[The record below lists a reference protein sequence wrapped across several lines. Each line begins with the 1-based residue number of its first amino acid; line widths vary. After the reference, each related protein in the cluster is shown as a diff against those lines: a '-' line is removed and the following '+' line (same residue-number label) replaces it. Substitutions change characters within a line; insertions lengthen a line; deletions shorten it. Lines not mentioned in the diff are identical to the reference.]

1 MPLLFLFNLIK
12 MLKSKQP
19 FIYLIVLFLF
29 SGAFISCEEEQ
40 QPDELG
46 LLQLK
51 SIRIGTIDLT
61 EGELTE
67 GAPFDKGL
75 VIEFTDPLDRSSA
88 EENISISTDEGIV
101 SLNFSYLNED
111 KTISAL
117 PENDFQNNTVYTIT
131 LSPILSANNK
141 EFPGAT
147 YQFQTQQ
154 GEMKLLSAEV
164 DGISLQTNNRIDN
177 ISLNPEIILAF
188 DQNLNPET
196 DFSDFISIINKGAR
210 LPLSFNLSEDQK
222 TLQIQS
228 QEEAR
233 DLVRYNFS
241 ISNNLPSENEFQ
253 FSGFDKTFYTQLDS
267 TFKFDEISDDA
278 LLTKIQEQTFKYF
291 WDFAHPNSGLARE
304 RNTSGDLVTI
314 GGSGFGV
321 MAIMVGIE
329 RGFITRQQGVDRWEK
344 IVNFLATADRFH
356 GVWPHWMNGNTG
368 NTIPFSELD
377 DGADLV
383 ETAFMIQ
390 GLLAVRQYL
399 DQSNAQELA
408 IINQI
413 TTLWEEVEWD
423 WFTKGGEDVLY
434 WHWSPENE
442 WAMNLPIR
450 GWNESLII
458 YVLAASSPTHPIE
471 KSVYDAGWA
480 RNGGIVN
487 GNSSYGI
494 SMPLGEDRGG
504 PLFFAHYSFLGLDPR
519 NLQDQYANYWEQNQ
533 AHSLINQA
541 YCIDNPNNFVGYS
554 EACWGLTASDNHQGY
569 SAHSPGN
576 DLGVITPTAAISS
589 IPYSPEESMK
599 AIKYFYYLLG
609 DRLWGE
615 FGFYDAF
622 NVTQDWYANSYLAID
637 QGPIICMIENH
648 RTALIWDNFMQDP
661 DVQKGLSDLGFT
673 F

>member
-1 MPLLFLFNLIK
+1 MLNSFKPLF
-12 MLKSKQP
+12 
-19 FIYLIVLFLF
+19 YLILLLLII
-29 SGAFISCEEEQ
+29 GGLISCQEEQ
-40 QPDELG
+40 KPDELG

-67 GAPFDKGL
+67 DAPFDKGL
-75 VIEFTDPLDRSSA
+75 VIEFADPLDRNSA
-88 EENISISTDEGIV
+88 EENISISTDEGNV
-101 SLNFSYLNED
+101 ALNFSYLNED
-111 KTISAL
+111 KSISAL
-117 PENDFQNNTVYTIT
+117 PENDFQNNTVYTVSIA
-131 LSPILSANNK
+131 PILSVNNK
-141 EFPGAT
+141 EFPGGI
-147 YQFQTQQ
+147 YQFKTQQ
-154 GEMKLLSAEV
+154 GELELLSAEV
-164 DGISLQTNNRIDN
+164 DGISLQNNNRIDN
-177 ISLNPEIILAF
+177 ISLNPEIILGF
-188 DQNLNPET
+188 DQTLKPET
-196 DFSDFISIINKGAR
+196 NYDDFISLINKGAR
-210 LPLSFNLSEDQK
+210 LPLSFNLSDDQK

-228 QEEAR
+228 LEEAR
-233 DLVRYNFS
+233 DLVKYDFR
-241 ISNNLPSENEFQ
+241 ISENFISEDQFEFQ
-253 FSGFDKTFYTQLDS
+253 GFSKSFYTQLDS
-267 TFKFDEISDDA
+267 TYKFDEISDEV
-278 LLTKIQEQTFKYF
+278 LLTKIQEQTFQYF

-314 GGSGFGV
+314 GGSGFGL
-321 MAIMVGIE
+321 MAIIVGIE
-329 RGFITRQQGVDRWEK
+329 RGFITRQEGIDRFEK
-344 IVNFLATADRFH
+344 IVNFLADADRFH
-356 GVWPHWMNGNTG
+356 GVWPHWMNGNSG
-368 NTIPFSELD
+368 NTIPFSDLD

-399 DQSNAQELA
+399 DESNAQELA
-408 IINQI
+408 IIYQI
-413 TTLWEEVEWD
+413 TTIWEEVEWD

-487 GNSSYGI
+487 GSSTYGI

-554 EACWGLTASDNHQGY
+554 EVCWGLTASDNHQGY

-589 IPYSPEESMK
+589 IPYTPEESMK
-599 AIKYFYYLLG
+599 AIRHFYYLLG

-615 FGFYDAF
+615 YGFYDAF

-637 QGPIICMIENH
+637 QGPIITMIENH
-648 RTALIWDNFMQDP
+648 RTALIWNIFMQDP
-661 DVQKGLSDLGFT
+661 DVQKGLNDLGFT

>member
-1 MPLLFLFNLIK
+1 
-12 MLKSKQP
+12 MLKLTKH
-19 FIYLIVLFLF
+19 LF
-29 SGAFISCEEEQ
+29 SLILVLLLTGTIFSCQEDPEQ
-40 QPDELG
+40 EPDDLG
-46 LLQLK
+46 LLQLS
-51 SIRIGTIDLT
+51 SIRLGTFNLVA
-61 EGELTE
+61 GELTE

-75 VIEFTDPLDRSSA
+75 VIEFTDPLDRNSA
-88 EENISISTDEGIV
+88 EENITVSTDEGNV
-101 SLNFSYLNED
+101 DLTFSYLNED
-111 KTISAL
+111 KSISAL
-117 PENDFQNNTVYTIT
+117 PENDFQNNAIYTVTIDAV
-131 LSPILSANNK
+131 LSTNNK

-147 YQFQTQQ
+147 YQFQTLQ
-154 GEMKLLSAEV
+154 GEFQLLSAEV
-164 DGISLQTNNRIDN
+164 NGISLQTSNRIDN
-177 ISLNPEIILAF
+177 ISLTQEITLAF
-188 DQNLNPET
+188 DQTLDPNTNF
-196 DFSDFISIINKGAR
+196 DDFISLINKGAR
-210 LPLSFNLSEDQK
+210 LPLNYNLSEDQK

-233 DLVRYNFS
+233 DLVKYDFR
-241 ISNNLPSENEFQ
+241 ISENFKSEDEFRFDG
-253 FSGFDKTFYTQLDS
+253 FSKNFYTQLDS
-267 TFKFDEISDDA
+267 TYKFDEISDDA
-278 LLTKIQEQTFKYF
+278 LLTKIQSQTFKYF

-314 GGSGFGV
+314 GGSGFGL
-321 MAIMVGIE
+321 MAIIVGIE
-329 RGFITRQQGVDRWEK
+329 RGFITRQQGVERFDK
-344 IVNFLATADRFH
+344 IVNFLSEADRFH

-368 NTIPFSELD
+368 NTIAFSDLD

-399 DQSNAQELA
+399 NEANTQELA

-434 WHWSPENE
+434 WHWSPQNE
-442 WAMNLPIR
+442 WAINLPIR

-487 GNSSYGI
+487 GNSTYGI
-494 SMPLGEDRGG
+494 SMPVGEDRGG

-533 AHSLINQA
+533 AHSLVNQA
-541 YCIDNPNNFVGYS
+541 YCIANPNNFVGYS
-554 EACWGLTASDNHQGY
+554 EAAWGLTASDNHQGY
-569 SAHSPGN
+569 SAHSPSN

-589 IPYSPEESMK
+589 IPYTPEESMK
-599 AIKYFYYLLG
+599 AIRHFYYLMG

-615 FGFYDAF
+615 YGFYDAF
-622 NVTQDWYANSYLAID
+622 NVTQDWYADSYLAID
-637 QGPIICMIENH
+637 QGPIITMIENH
-648 RTALIWDNFMQDP
+648 RTALIWDIFMQDP
-661 DVQKGLSDLGFT
+661 DVQAGLNDLGFT

>member
-1 MPLLFLFNLIK
+1 MFNSAKSFLFLIFLI
-12 MLKSKQP
+12 
-19 FIYLIVLFLF
+19 LF
-29 SGAFISCEEEQ
+29 SGGLYSFQEEQ

-51 SIRIGTIDLT
+51 SIRIGTVDLVAN
-61 EGELTE
+61 EIIES
-67 GAPFDKGL
+67 APFDKGL
-75 VIEFTDPLDRSSA
+75 VIEFSDPLDRSSA
-88 EENISISTDEGIV
+88 EENISISTEGGNV
-101 SLNFSYLNED
+101 PLTFAYLNED

-117 PENDFQNNTVYTIT
+117 PENDFQNSTIYTVT
-131 LSPILSANNK
+131 LGAILSTNNK

-147 YQFQTQQ
+147 YQFQTEQ
-154 GEMKLLSAEV
+154 GEFKLLSAEIE
-164 DGISLQTNNRIDN
+164 GISLQSSNRIQN
-177 ISLNPEIILAF
+177 ISLNPQMTLEF
-188 DQNLNPET
+188 DQNLNSET
-196 DFSDFISIINKGAR
+196 DFDDFITLLNKGAR
-210 LPLSFNLSEDQK
+210 LPLNYQLSEDQK
-222 TLQIQS
+222 TLHIQP
-228 QEEAR
+228 QEPAR
-233 DLVRYNFS
+233 DLVKYDFR
-241 ISNNLPSENEFQ
+241 ISSSLESESGFK
-253 FSGFDKTFYTQLDS
+253 FSGFEKSFYTQLDS
-267 TFKFDEISDDA
+267 SYKFDEISDEA

-314 GGSGFGV
+314 GGSGFGL
-321 MAIMVGIE
+321 MAIIVGIE
-329 RGFITRQQGVDRWEK
+329 RGFITRTEGVDRFEK
-344 IVNFLATADRFH
+344 IVNFLAQADRFH

-368 NTIPFSELD
+368 ATIPFSELD

-399 DQSNAQELA
+399 NETNAQELA

-434 WHWSPENE
+434 WHWSPQNE

-480 RNGGIVN
+480 RSGGIVN
-487 GNSSYGI
+487 GNSFYDI
-494 SMPLGEDRGG
+494 TLPLGEDRGG

-519 NLQDQYANYWEQNQ
+519 NLQDQYAQYWEQNQ

-541 YCIDNPNNFVGYS
+541 YCIDNPNNFVGYAES
-554 EACWGLTASDNHQGY
+554 SWGLTASDNHEGY
-569 SAHSPGN
+569 NAHSPEN

-589 IPYSPEESMK
+589 IPYTPAQSMK
-599 AIKYFYYLLG
+599 AIEHFYYLLG

-615 FGFYDAF
+615 YGFYDAF
-622 NVTQDWYANSYLAID
+622 NVTQDWYADSYLAID
-637 QGPIICMIENH
+637 QGPIITMIENH
-648 RTALIWDNFMQDP
+648 RTALIWNIFMQDP
-661 DVQKGLSDLGFT
+661 DVQKGLTDLGFT
-673 F
+673 Y

>member
-1 MPLLFLFNLIK
+1 
-12 MLKSKQP
+12 MLKLTKH
-19 FIYLIVLFLF
+19 LF
-29 SGAFISCEEEQ
+29 SLILIFIINGGIFSCQESSEQ
-40 QPDELG
+40 EPDENG

-51 SIRIGTIDLT
+51 SIRIGTLDLV
-61 EGELTE
+61 ENELTE
-67 GAPFDKGL
+67 EAPFNKGL
-75 VIEFTDPLDRSSA
+75 VIEFADPLDRNSA
-88 EENISISTDEGIV
+88 EENISISTDEGDV
-101 SLNFSYLNED
+101 ALNFSYLNED
-111 KTISAL
+111 KSISAI
-117 PENDFQNNTVYTIT
+117 PENDFQNNTIYAVN
-131 LSPILSANNK
+131 LGAILSTNNK

-147 YQFQTQQ
+147 YQFKTEQ
-154 GEMKLLSAEV
+154 GEFQLLSAEV
-164 DGISLQTNNRIDN
+164 DEISMQTNNRIQN
-177 ISLNPEIILAF
+177 ISLNPTIVLSF
-188 DQNLNPET
+188 DQNLSSET
-196 DFSDFISIINKGAR
+196 SFDDFITLTNKGAR
-210 LPLSFNLSEDQK
+210 LPLNFNLSEDQK

-228 QEEAR
+228 QEEAK
-233 DLVRYNFS
+233 DLVKYDFRIAENFK
-241 ISNNLPSENEFQ
+241 SEDGFQ
-253 FSGFDKTFYTQLDS
+253 FQGFSKNFYTQLDS
-267 TFKFDEISDDA
+267 TYKFDEISNEQ
-278 LLTKIQEQTFKYF
+278 LLTKIQAQTFKYF

-314 GGSGFGV
+314 GGSGFGL
-321 MAIMVGIE
+321 MAIIVGIE
-329 RGFITRQQGVDRWEK
+329 RGFITRQEGVDRFEK
-344 IVNFLATADRFH
+344 IVNFLEDADRFH

-368 NTIPFSELD
+368 TTIPFSDLD

-390 GLLAVRQYL
+390 GLLTVREYL
-399 DQSNAQELA
+399 NETNAQELA

-434 WHWSPENE
+434 WHWSPQNE

-480 RNGGIVN
+480 RNGEIVN
-487 GNSSYGI
+487 GSSFYDI
-494 SMPLGEDRGG
+494 TLPLGEDRGG

-541 YCIDNPNNFVGYS
+541 YCIDNPQNYVGYG
-554 EACWGLTASDNHQGY
+554 EASWGLTASDNHEGY

-589 IPYSPEESMK
+589 IPYTPEESMK
-599 AIKYFYYLLG
+599 AIEHFYYLLG

-615 FGFYDAF
+615 YGFYDAF
-622 NVTQDWYANSYLAID
+622 NVTQDWYADSYLAID
-637 QGPIICMIENH
+637 QGPIITMIENH
-648 RTALIWDNFMQDP
+648 RTALIWDIFMQDP
-661 DVQKGLSDLGFT
+661 DVQKGLTDLGFT
-673 F
+673 Y

>member
-1 MPLLFLFNLIK
+1 MRYSYIFYVLTLFFSACQEVENIEGQFELNKIFIGNEEYTWGSENPLKIPVDQIITL
-12 MLKSKQP
+12 
-19 FIYLIVLFLF
+19 VF
-29 SGAFISCEEEQ
+29 SQEI
-40 QPDELG
+40 DESSVDEG
-46 LLQLK
+46 LL
-51 SIRIGTIDLT
+51 LT
-61 EGELTE
+61 KINEG
-67 GAPFDKGL
+67 
-75 VIEFTDPLDRSSA
+75 VV
-88 EENISISTDEGIV
+88 NISINVNGNSVSIFPSGSLTYSSEYEIEITEKLKSSSGADAIRQNINFFTQLEKLGIHELNIDGRVINLNNLILQNVQVDTDIRIEFSAAIDQEKFEEAISIGNEDLVFEYNETNTIV
-101 SLNFSYLNED
+101 DFRPQQELSYLKKYQINLENGD
-111 KTISAL
+111 IGAL
-117 PENDFQNNTVYTIT
+117 GENF
-131 LSPILSANNK
+131 
-141 EFPGAT
+141 
-147 YQFQTQQ
+147 
-154 GEMKLLSAEV
+154 
-164 DGISLQTNNRIDN
+164 DG
-177 ISLNPEIILAF
+177 
-188 DQNLNPET
+188 
-196 DFSDFISIINKGAR
+196 FS
-210 LPLSFNLSEDQK
+210 
-222 TLQIQS
+222 
-228 QEEAR
+228 
-233 DLVRYNFS
+233 
-241 ISNNLPSENEFQ
+241 
-253 FSGFDKTFYTQLDS
+253 KTFFTRLDS
-267 TFKFDEISDDA
+267 TYKFDEISDEA
-278 LLTKIQEQTFKYF
+278 LLTKIQAQTFQYF

-314 GGSGFGV
+314 GGSGFGL
-321 MAIMVGIE
+321 MAIIVGIE
-329 RGFITRQQGVDRWEK
+329 RGFITRQEGIDRFEK
-344 IVNFLATADRFH
+344 IVNFLSDADRFH

-399 DQSNAQELA
+399 DESNAQELA

-413 TTLWEEVEWD
+413 TTLWEGVEWD

-480 RNGGIVN
+480 RNGGIIN
-487 GNSSYGI
+487 GSSVYEI
-494 SMPLGEDRGG
+494 NMPLGETLGG

-533 AHSLINQA
+533 AHSLVNQA
-541 YCIDNPNNFVGYS
+541 HCTINPNNFIGYS

-589 IPYSPEESMK
+589 IPYTPEESMK
-599 AIKYFYYLLG
+599 AIRHFYYLLG

-615 FGFYDAF
+615 YGFYDAF
-622 NVTQDWYANSYLAID
+622 NVTQDWYADSYLAID
-637 QGPIICMIENH
+637 QGPIITMIENH
-648 RTALIWDNFMQDP
+648 RTALIWDIFMQDP
-661 DVQKGLSDLGFT
+661 DVQKGLNDLGFT

>member
-1 MPLLFLFNLIK
+1 MLNSFKPLF
-12 MLKSKQP
+12 
-19 FIYLIVLFLF
+19 YLILLLLIIE
-29 SGAFISCEEEQ
+29 GLISCQEEQ
-40 QPDELG
+40 KPDELG

-67 GAPFDKGL
+67 DAPFDKGL
-75 VIEFTDPLDRSSA
+75 VIEFADPLDRNSA
-88 EENISISTDEGIV
+88 EENISISTDEGNV
-101 SLNFSYLNED
+101 ALNFSYLNED
-111 KTISAL
+111 KSISAL
-117 PENDFQNNTVYTIT
+117 PENDFQNNTVYTVSIA
-131 LSPILSANNK
+131 PILSVNNK
-141 EFPGAT
+141 EFPGGI
-147 YQFQTQQ
+147 YQFKTQQ
-154 GEMKLLSAEV
+154 GELELLSAEV
-164 DGISLQTNNRIDN
+164 NGISLQNSNRIDN

-188 DQNLNPET
+188 DQTLNPNT
-196 DFSDFISIINKGAR
+196 DFSDFISLINKGAR
-210 LPLSFNLSEDQK
+210 LPLSFNLSDDQK
-222 TLQIQS
+222 TLQVQS

-241 ISNNLPSENEFQ
+241 ISNNLASENDFD
-253 FSGFDKTFYTQLDS
+253 FTGFEKTFYTQLDS

-278 LLTKIQEQTFKYF
+278 LLTKIQAQTFKYF

-304 RNTSGDLVTI
+304 RNSSGDLVTI
-314 GGSGFGV
+314 GGSGFGL
-321 MAIMVGIE
+321 MAIIVGIE
-329 RGFITRQQGVDRWEK
+329 RGFITRQEGIDRFEK
-344 IVNFLATADRFH
+344 IVNFLADADRFH

-399 DQSNAQELA
+399 DESISQEMA

-413 TTLWEEVEWD
+413 TTIWEEVEWD

-442 WAMNLPIR
+442 WAMDLPIR

-487 GNSSYGI
+487 GNSTYDI

-589 IPYSPEESMK
+589 IPYTPEESMK
-599 AIKYFYYLLG
+599 AIRHFYYLLG

-615 FGFYDAF
+615 YGFYDAF
-622 NVTQDWYANSYLAID
+622 NVTQDWYADSYLAID
-637 QGPIICMIENH
+637 QGPIITMIENH
-648 RTALIWDNFMQDP
+648 RTALIWNIFMQDP
-661 DVQKGLSDLGFT
+661 DVQKGLNDLGFT

>member
-1 MPLLFLFNLIK
+1 
-12 MLKSKQP
+12 MLKFTKH
-19 FIYLIVLFLF
+19 LF
-29 SGAFISCEEEQ
+29 SLILIFIISGGIFSCQEEPDQ
-40 QPDELG
+40 DPDELG

-51 SIRIGTIDLT
+51 NIRLGTLNLNAT
-61 EGELTE
+61 EITE
-67 GAPFDKGL
+67 NVPFDKGL
-75 VIEFTDPLDRSSA
+75 VIEFSDPLDRSSA
-88 EENISISTDEGIV
+88 EENISISTDEGNV
-101 SLNFSYLNED
+101 ALAFSYLNED
-111 KTISAL
+111 KSISAQ
-117 PENDFQNNTVYTIT
+117 PENDFQNNTIYTVT
-131 LSPILSANNK
+131 LGAVLSTNNK

-147 YQFQTQQ
+147 YQFKTEQ
-154 GEMKLLSAEV
+154 GEFKLISAEV
-164 DGISLQTNNRIDN
+164 DGISLQSSNRIQDV
-177 ISLNPEIILAF
+177 SLIPEIILEF
-188 DQNLNPET
+188 DQNLSPET
-196 DFSDFISIINKGAR
+196 NFDNFITLINKGAR
-210 LPLSFNLSEDQK
+210 LPLNYQLSEDQK

-228 QEEAR
+228 TEKAN
-233 DLVRYNFS
+233 DFSRYDFR
-241 ISNNLPSENEFQ
+241 ISNNLKSEDLFEFEG
-253 FSGFDKTFYTQLDS
+253 FSKNFYTQLDS
-267 TFKFDEISDDA
+267 TYKFDQITEEE

-314 GGSGFGV
+314 GGSGFGL
-321 MAIMVGIE
+321 MAIIVGIE
-329 RGFITRQQGVDRWEK
+329 RGFITRTEGVGRFEK
-344 IVNFLATADRFH
+344 IVNFLTQADRFH

-368 NTIPFSELD
+368 ATIPFSDLD

-399 DQSNAQELA
+399 DETNVQELA

-434 WHWSPENE
+434 WHWSPDNE

-487 GNSSYGI
+487 GSSSYGI

-541 YCIDNPNNFVGYS
+541 YCIDNPNNYVGYGES
-554 EACWGLTASDNHQGY
+554 SWGLTASDNHEGY
-569 SAHSPGN
+569 NAHSPGN

-589 IPYSPEESMK
+589 IPYSPLESMK
-599 AIKYFYYLLG
+599 AIEHFYYLLG

-615 FGFYDAF
+615 YGFYDAF
-622 NVTQDWYANSYLAID
+622 NVTQDWYADSYLAID
-637 QGPIICMIENH
+637 QGPIITMIENH
-648 RTALIWDNFMQDP
+648 RTALIWDIFMQDP
-661 DVQKGLSDLGFT
+661 DVQNGLTDLGFT
-673 F
+673 Y

>member
-1 MPLLFLFNLIK
+1 MLNSFKPLL
-12 MLKSKQP
+12 
-19 FIYLIVLFLF
+19 YLILLLLII
-29 SGAFISCEEEQ
+29 GGLISCQEEQ
-40 QPDELG
+40 KPDELG

-67 GAPFDKGL
+67 DAPFDKGL
-75 VIEFTDPLDRSSA
+75 VIEFADPLDRNSA
-88 EENISISTDEGIV
+88 EENISISTDEGNV
-101 SLNFSYLNED
+101 ALNFSYLNED
-111 KTISAL
+111 KSISAL
-117 PENDFQNNTVYTIT
+117 PENDFQNNTVYTVSIA
-131 LSPILSANNK
+131 PILSVNNK
-141 EFPGAT
+141 EFPGGT
-147 YQFQTQQ
+147 YQFKTQQ
-154 GEMKLLSAEV
+154 GELRLLSAEV
-164 DGISLQTNNRIDN
+164 DGISLQNNNRIDN
-177 ISLNPEIILAF
+177 ISLNPEIILGF
-188 DQNLNPET
+188 DQTLNPET
-196 DFSDFISIINKGAR
+196 NYDDFISLINKGAR
-210 LPLSFNLSEDQK
+210 LPLSFNLSDDQK

-228 QEEAR
+228 LEEAR
-233 DLVRYNFS
+233 DLVKYDFR
-241 ISNNLPSENEFQ
+241 ISENFISEDQFEFQ
-253 FSGFDKTFYTQLDS
+253 GYSKSFYTQLDS
-267 TFKFDEISDDA
+267 TYKFDEISDEV
-278 LLTKIQEQTFKYF
+278 LLTKIQEQTFQYF

-314 GGSGFGV
+314 GGSGFGL
-321 MAIMVGIE
+321 MAIIVGIE
-329 RGFITRQQGVDRWEK
+329 RGFITRQEGIDRFEK
-344 IVNFLATADRFH
+344 IVNFLADADRFH

-368 NTIPFSELD
+368 KTIPFSDLD

-399 DQSNAQELA
+399 DESISQEMA

-487 GNSSYGI
+487 GSSTYGI

-576 DLGVITPTAAISS
+576 DLGIITPTAAISS
-589 IPYSPEESMK
+589 IPYTPEESMK
-599 AIKYFYYLLG
+599 AIRHFYYLLG

-615 FGFYDAF
+615 YGFYDAF

-637 QGPIICMIENH
+637 QGPIISMIENH
-648 RTALIWDNFMQDP
+648 RTELIWDIFMQDP
-661 DVQKGLSDLGFT
+661 DVQKGLTDLGFT

>member
-1 MPLLFLFNLIK
+1 MIKSPKYFLYALLTFLTAASL
-12 MLKSKQP
+12 
-19 FIYLIVLFLF
+19 Y
-29 SGAFISCEEEQ
+29 SCQENTEQ
-40 QPDELG
+40 EPDEQG
-46 LLQLK
+46 LLQLR
-51 SIRIGTIDLT
+51 SIRIGALDLT
-61 EGELTE
+61 EAEITE
-67 GAPFDKGL
+67 DAPFDKGL
-75 VIEFTDPLDRSSA
+75 VIEFNDPLDRKSA
-88 EENISISTDEGIV
+88 EESISISADEGNV
-101 SLNFSYLNED
+101 VLNFSYLND
-111 KTISAL
+111 DNSISAL
-117 PENDFQNNTVYTIT
+117 PEDNFQTNTVYTVSIDPL
-131 LSPILSANNK
+131 LSVNNK
-141 EFPGAT
+141 EFPGGT
-147 YQFQTQQ
+147 YQFKTQQ
-154 GEMKLLSAEV
+154 GEFKLISAEV
-164 DGISLQTNNRIDN
+164 DGISLQNTNRTDN

-188 DQNLNPET
+188 DQTLNPNT
-196 DFSDFISIINKGAR
+196 DFDDYILLINKGAR
-210 LPLSFNLSEDQK
+210 LPLNFNLSEDKK

-253 FSGFDKTFYTQLDS
+253 FSGFEKAFYTQLDS
-267 TFKFDEISDDA
+267 TYKFDEISDEA

-291 WDFAHPNSGLARE
+291 WNFAHPNSGLARE

-321 MAIMVGIE
+321 MAIIVGIE
-329 RGFITRQQGVDRWEK
+329 RGFITRQEGIDRFEK
-344 IVNFLATADRFH
+344 IVNFLTEADRFH

-368 NTIPFSELD
+368 STIAFSELD

-390 GLLAVRQYL
+390 GLLAARQYL
-399 DQSNAQELA
+399 NESNSQELA

-480 RNGGIVN
+480 RNGGIIN
-487 GNSSYGI
+487 GSSSYDI
-494 SMPLGEDRGG
+494 VMPLGENRGG

-541 YCIDNPNNFVGYS
+541 YCIDNPNNFVGYG
-554 EACWGLTASDNHQGY
+554 EASWGLTASDNQEGY

-589 IPYSPEESMK
+589 IPYTPEESMK
-599 AIKYFYYLLG
+599 AIKHFYYLLG
-609 DRLWGE
+609 DRLWGDY
-615 FGFYDAF
+615 GFYDAF
-622 NVTQDWYANSYLAID
+622 NVTLDWYADSYLAID
-637 QGPIICMIENH
+637 QGPIITMIENH
-648 RTALIWDNFMQDP
+648 RTALIWDIFMQDP
-661 DVQKGLSDLGFT
+661 EVQNGLMDLGFT
-673 F
+673 Y

>member
-1 MPLLFLFNLIK
+1 MFKF
-12 MLKSKQP
+12 SKQI
-19 FIYLIVLFLF
+19 FYITLILFVCMGF
-29 SGAFISCEEEQ
+29 YACQEE
-40 QPDELG
+40 PKADELG
-46 LLQLK
+46 LLQMK
-51 SIRIGTIDLT
+51 NIRIGTLDLVAD
-61 EGELTE
+61 ELIE
-67 GAPFDKGL
+67 DAPFDKGL
-75 VIEFTDPLDRSSA
+75 VIEFSDPLNRESA
-88 EENISISTDEGIV
+88 EENITISTDEGNV
-101 SLNFSYLNED
+101 ALTFSYLDED

-117 PENDFQNNTVYTIT
+117 PENDFQNNTVYTVNIEALIST
-131 LSPILSANNK
+131 NNK
-141 EFPGAT
+141 EFPGAE
-147 YQFQTQQ
+147 YQFKTQQ
-154 GEMKLLSAEV
+154 GEFQLLSAEV
-164 DGISLQTNNRIDN
+164 DGISMQTNNRIQD
-177 ISLNPEIILAF
+177 IALKPEIALTF
-188 DQNLNPET
+188 DQNLSPET
-196 DFSDFISIINKGAR
+196 DFESFITLINKGAR
-210 LPLSFNLSEDQK
+210 LPLNYQLSEDQK

-228 QEEAR
+228 QEDAN
-233 DLVRYNFS
+233 DLSKYNFR
-241 ISNNLPSENEFQ
+241 ISEDFKSEDSFEFQ
-253 FSGFDKTFYTQLDS
+253 GFSKSFYTQLDS
-267 TFKFDEISDDA
+267 TYKFDEIPEED
-278 LLTKIQEQTFKYF
+278 LLTKIQAQTFKYF

-314 GGSGFGV
+314 GGSGFGL
-321 MAIMVGIE
+321 MAVIVGIE
-329 RGFITRQQGVDRWEK
+329 RGFISRQEGIDRFEKVVD
-344 IVNFLATADRFH
+344 FLAQADRFH

-399 DQSNAQELA
+399 DETNAQELE
-408 IINQI
+408 IISQI

-434 WHWSPENE
+434 WHWSPQNE
-442 WAMNLPIR
+442 FAMNLPIR
-450 GWNESLII
+450 GWNEGLII

-487 GNSSYGI
+487 GSLSYDI
-494 SMPLGEDRGG
+494 TMPLGEDRGG

-541 YCIDNPNNFVGYS
+541 YCIDNPQNYVGYGES
-554 EACWGLTASDNHQGY
+554 SWGLTASDNHEGY

-589 IPYSPEESMK
+589 IPYTPEESMK
-599 AIKYFYYLLG
+599 AIRHFYYLLG

-615 FGFYDAF
+615 YGFYDAF
-622 NVTQDWYANSYLAID
+622 NVTQDWYADSYLAID
-637 QGPIICMIENH
+637 QGPIITMIENH
-648 RTALIWDNFMQDP
+648 RTALIWNIFMQDP
-661 DVQKGLSDLGFT
+661 DVQNGLNDLGFT

>member
-1 MPLLFLFNLIK
+1 MSYSPKPLLSFL
-12 MLKSKQP
+12 
-19 FIYLIVLFLF
+19 VLFLL
-29 SGAFISCEEEQ
+29 SGILVSCKEEQ
-40 QPDELG
+40 EPEELG
-46 LLQLK
+46 LLQLR
-51 SIRIGTIDLT
+51 SIRLGTLDLV
-61 EGELTE
+61 EGEVTE
-67 GAPFDKGL
+67 NAPFDKGL
-75 VIEFTDPLDRSSA
+75 VIEFTDPLDRNSA
-88 EENISISTDEGIV
+88 EENISISTEEVDLA
-101 SLNFSYLNED
+101 LNFSYLNED
-111 KTISAL
+111 KAISAL

-131 LSPILSANNK
+131 VGTLRSVNNK
-141 EFPGAT
+141 EFPGGT
-147 YQFQTQQ
+147 YQFKTEQ
-154 GEMKLLSAEV
+154 GEIKLLSVEV
-164 DGISLQTNNRIDN
+164 DGISLQSTNRIDN

-188 DQNLNPET
+188 NQMLNPNT
-196 DFSDFISIINKGAR
+196 DFSDFISLINKGAR

-222 TLQIQS
+222 TLQVQS

-233 DLVRYNFS
+233 DLVRYNFN
-241 ISNNLPSENEFQ
+241 ISNDLPSENEFQ
-253 FSGFDKTFYTQLDS
+253 FSGFDKIFYTQLDS
-267 TFKFDEISDDA
+267 TFKFNELSDEA
-278 LLTKIQEQTFKYF
+278 LLTKVQAQTFKYF

-304 RNTSGDLVTI
+304 RNTSGDVVTI

-321 MAIMVGIE
+321 MAIIVGIE
-329 RGFITRQQGVDRWEK
+329 RGFITRQEGIDRLEK
-344 IVNFLATADRFH
+344 IVDFLSQADRFH

-399 DQSNAQELA
+399 NGSNAQELA

-487 GNSSYGI
+487 GTSTYGI
-494 SMPLGEDRGG
+494 SMPVGEDRGG

-554 EACWGLTASDNHQGY
+554 EASWGLTASDNHVGY

-576 DLGVITPTAAISS
+576 DLGVITPTAALSS
-589 IPYSPEESMK
+589 IPYTPEESMK
-599 AIKYFYYLLG
+599 AIKHFYYLLG

-615 FGFYDAF
+615 YGFYDAF

-637 QGPIICMIENH
+637 QGPIITMIENH
-648 RTALIWDNFMQDP
+648 RTALIWNTFMQDS
-661 DVQKGLSDLGFT
+661 DVQNGLDDLGFT

>member
-1 MPLLFLFNLIK
+1 
-12 MLKSKQP
+12 MLKFSKQI
-19 FIYLIVLFLF
+19 FYLIVIFLSSGVLF
-29 SGAFISCEEEQ
+29 SCQEEQ
-40 QPDELG
+40 EPDELG
-46 LLQLK
+46 LLQLQ

-61 EGELTE
+61 EGEISKD
-67 GAPFDKGL
+67 APYDKGL
-75 VIEFTDPLDRSSA
+75 VIEFSDPLDRNSA
-88 EENISISTDEGIV
+88 EENISISTEEGNV
-101 SLNFSYLNED
+101 GLNFSYLNQD

-117 PENDFQNNTVYTIT
+117 PENDFQNNTTYTIT

-141 EFPGAT
+141 EFPGVT

-154 GEMKLLSAEV
+154 GEIKLLSAEV

-267 TFKFDEISDDA
+267 TFKFDEISDEA
-278 LLTKIQEQTFKYF
+278 LLTKIQAQTFKYF

-314 GGSGFGV
+314 GGSGFGL
-321 MAIMVGIE
+321 MAIIVGIE

-368 NTIPFSELD
+368 NTIPFSNLD

-399 DQSNAQELA
+399 NESNAQELA

-434 WHWSPENE
+434 WHWSPENQ

-458 YVLAASSPTHPIE
+458 YVLAVSSPTHPIE
-471 KSVYDAGWA
+471 KSVYEAGWT

-487 GNSSYGI
+487 GSSSYGI
-494 SMPLGEDRGG
+494 TMPLGEDRGG

-554 EACWGLTASDNHQGY
+554 EASWGLTASDNHEGY

-589 IPYSPEESMK
+589 IPYSPEGSMK
-599 AIKYFYYLLG
+599 AIKHFYYLLG

-615 FGFYDAF
+615 YGFYDAF

-637 QGPIICMIENH
+637 QGPIISMIENH
-648 RTALIWDNFMQDP
+648 RTGLVWDIFMQDP
-661 DVQKGLSDLGFT
+661 DVQNGLTDLGFT
-673 F
+673 Y

>member
-1 MPLLFLFNLIK
+1 MLNSPKPLF
-12 MLKSKQP
+12 
-19 FIYLIVLFLF
+19 YLIVLFLF
-29 SGAFISCEEEQ
+29 SGGLISCQEEQ
-40 QPDELG
+40 KPDELG

-51 SIRIGTIDLT
+51 SIRIGTLDLT
-61 EGELTE
+61 EGEITE
-67 GAPFDKGL
+67 DAPFDKGL
-75 VIEFTDPLDRSSA
+75 VIEFADPLDRNSA
-88 EENISISTDEGIV
+88 EENISISTDEGNV
-101 SLNFSYLNED
+101 ALNFSYLNED
-111 KTISAL
+111 KSISAM
-117 PENDFQNNTVYTIT
+117 PENDFQNNTVYTVTIEPL
-131 LSPILSANNK
+131 LSVNNR
-141 EFPGAT
+141 EFPGGI
-147 YQFQTQQ
+147 YQFNTQQ
-154 GEMKLLSAEV
+154 GEIKLLSAEV
-164 DGISLQTNNRIDN
+164 DGISLQSTNRIDN

-188 DQNLNPET
+188 DQTLNPNT
-196 DFSDFISIINKGAR
+196 DFDDFISLINKGAR
-210 LPLSFNLSEDQK
+210 LPLNYILSEDQK

-228 QEEAR
+228 LEEAR
-233 DLVRYNFS
+233 DLVKYDFR
-241 ISNNLPSENEFQ
+241 ISENFISEDEFEFQ
-253 FSGFDKTFYTQLDS
+253 GFSKTFYTQLDS
-267 TFKFDEISDDA
+267 TYKFDEISDEA
-278 LLTKIQEQTFKYF
+278 LLSKIQAQTFKYF

-314 GGSGFGV
+314 GGSGFGL
-321 MAIMVGIE
+321 MAIIVGIE
-329 RGFITRQQGVDRWEK
+329 RGFITRQEGIDRFEK
-344 IVNFLATADRFH
+344 IVDFLADADRYH

-368 NTIPFSELD
+368 NTIPFSAND

-399 DQSNAQELA
+399 DDSNAQELA
-408 IINQI
+408 IIDQI

-423 WFTKGGEDVLY
+423 WFTKDGEDVLY
-434 WHWSPENE
+434 WHWSPQNE

-450 GWNESLII
+450 GWNEGLII
-458 YVLAASSPTHPIE
+458 YVLAASSPTHPIK
-471 KSVYDAGWA
+471 KSVYDGGWA

-494 SMPLGEDRGG
+494 TMPLGEDRGG

-541 YCIDNPNNFVGYS
+541 YCIDNPNNFVDYS
-554 EACWGLTASDNHQGY
+554 EACWGLTASDNHEGY

-599 AIKYFYYLLG
+599 AIKHFYYLLG

-615 FGFYDAF
+615 YGFYDAF

-648 RTALIWDNFMQDP
+648 RTALIWDIFMQDP
-661 DVQKGLSDLGFT
+661 DVQKGLNDLGFT
-673 F
+673 Y

>member
-1 MPLLFLFNLIK
+1 MINSPKRFFCLLLVFLGTVG
-12 MLKSKQP
+12 
-19 FIYLIVLFLF
+19 IY
-29 SGAFISCEEEQ
+29 SCEKESEQ
-40 QPDELG
+40 EPDNLG
-46 LLQLK
+46 ILQLK

-75 VIEFTDPLDRSSA
+75 VIEFSDPLDRNSA
-88 EENISISTDEGIV
+88 EENISISTDEGAV
-101 SLNFSYLNED
+101 GLNFSYLNED
-111 KTISAL
+111 RAVSAI
-117 PENDFQNNTVYTIT
+117 PENDFQNNTIYTVSIEA
-131 LSPILSANNK
+131 ILSVNNK

-154 GEMKLLSAEV
+154 GEIKLLSAKV

-188 DQNLNPET
+188 DQTLNPET
-196 DFSDFISIINKGAR
+196 DFSDFISLINKGAR

-321 MAIMVGIE
+321 MAIIVGIE
-329 RGFITRQQGVDRWEK
+329 RGFITRQEGVDRWEK
-344 IVNFLATADRFH
+344 IVNFLAVADRFH

-368 NTIPFSELD
+368 NTIPFSNLD

-399 DQSNAQELA
+399 NESNAQELA

-442 WAMNLPIR
+442 WAMNLPIK

-471 KSVYDAGWA
+471 KSVYEAGWA

-487 GNSSYGI
+487 GSSAYGI
-494 SMPLGEDRGG
+494 NMPLGETRGG

-554 EACWGLTASDNHQGY
+554 EASWGLTASDNHEGY

-599 AIKYFYYLLG
+599 AIRHFYYLLG

-615 FGFYDAF
+615 YGFYDAF

-637 QGPIICMIENH
+637 QGPIITMIENH
-648 RTALIWDNFMQDP
+648 RTALIWDIFMQDQ
-661 DVQKGLSDLGFT
+661 DVQNGLNDLGFT